1 MRYSDLIQFDPIE
14 SIVQLRNADEQDEA
28 RRLVSSYVISD
39 EMAERL
45 NELVFPQLQFHNPA
59 DNKGLFIVGNYG
71 TGKSHLLSVISAI
84 AEHGDLTDLL
94 RNKSVATQASAMIAG
109 QFKVLRI
116 EIGATEMSLR
126 EILIAEIEEYL
137 AEIGVDYTFPSAQ
150 EVTGYKSAF
159 EDMLGAFK
167 NVYPDQG
174 LLLVVDELLDY
185 LRTRRDQ
192 ALILDLSFLREIGEV
207 SRDLHFR
214 FIAGIQEMLFENPRF
229 AFVSDSI
236 RRVKDRFEQVLI
248 ARQDVKYV
256 VAERLLRKTAEQQA
270 KIREHLTPFT
280 HFYSNMNERL
290 DEFVRLFPV
299 HPDYIDM
306 FEQISAIEKREVLKT
321 LSLAMKRIL
330 EEDVPQDS
338 PGLIT
343 YDHYWRTLR
352 GNPSYRA
359 VPAIREVIECSQV
372 LENRIKQAFTRPT
385 YQGMAL
391 RIIDGLS
398 IHRLTTHDVYV
409 TVGATP
415 EELRDG
421 LCLFDPFVAELGGEP
436 SDDLL
441 SHVETVLREIMRTV
455 SGQFISFNFDNR
467 QYYLDLKK
475 TEDYDAIIDK
485 RTESLEDEVLNRSY
499 FDALRRV
506 MEFSDQTAFTG
517 YRIWQHEL
525 EWQERRASRVG
536 YLFFGSPNER
546 STAVPQRD
554 FYLYFLQPYDPPRLN
569 KNEKNPDE
577 VFFRLAKPDGVFH
590 KTLEQYAAS
599 LDLASRA
606 SGPAKS
612 AYEGRSNIALRNLV
626 KWLQEHLPTAYE
638 VTYGGQ
644 KKTLIEWVKGR
655 VGVASGT
662 RANVRDIVNAVGSSC
677 LASHFQ
683 NEAPQYPTFSV
694 LVTNANRGQVAQG
707 ALRWINKP
715 TTSQQAVAVLDA
727 LELLDGDRLVTHQSR
742 YAQAVLAQLK
752 KKGHGQVLNRSEL
765 IKDDNTIEYYE
776 PNTFRLEP
784 EWLVVVLAALIH
796 AGEMTLAIPGKKF
809 DANNL
814 DALAATPVAELIGFK
829 HIEAPKEWNLPAMRT
844 LFELLGQKPG
854 QVQLVTQGSVNDKEE
869 AFQGLK
875 TAVSTIVQ
883 QIVLTQQQLQ
893 NGLLF
898 WGRSLL
904 SEQEQQ
910 HYLQALATL
919 KTFVES
925 LQAYSSPARFKNFK
939 YSADEVRDQIPNMA
953 ALLNLN
959 ELQNLLAELT
969 PLSNYLAQAEIVMPE
984 GHSWLAQA
992 QQAKGGLFGR
1002 LSDAQQWI
1010 KPALRQSSRQ
1020 TMQALKQAYINT
1032 TMQLHTRARL
1042 GANDDRHK
1050 AALLQD
1056 PRLIL
1061 LRRLATIDLMPAAQ
1075 LSDYQNRLAGLMS
1088 CFALTEADLQKA
1100 PICPHCQF
1108 RPNNPQEHQ
1117 TDVGNMLI
1125 ALDSELDRMVAEWT
1139 QTLLDN
1145 LEDPTT
1151 QAAIDLLKAK
1161 ERQQIEALLADRALP
1176 EVVDDNLLHALRE
1189 VLSGL
1194 TKVVMKLADLQIAL
1208 QRGGM
1213 PATPSELHKR
1223 FEEYT
1228 DSLMPNL
1235 GQDKVRIVLE

>member
-1 MRYSDLIQFDPIE
+1 MMGE
-14 SIVQLRNADEQDEA
+14 
-28 RRLVSSYVISD
+28 
-39 EMAERL
+39 
-45 NELVFPQLQFHNPA
+45 
-59 DNKGLFIVGNYG
+59 
-71 TGKSHLLSVISAI
+71 
-84 AEHGDLTDLL
+84 
-94 RNKSVATQASAMIAG
+94 
-109 QFKVLRI
+109 FKK
-116 EIGATEMSLR
+116 T
-126 EILIAEIEEYL
+126 
-137 AEIGVDYTFPSAQ
+137 
-150 EVTGYKSAF
+150 
-159 EDMLGAFK
+159 
-167 NVYPDQG
+167 YPEQG
-174 LLLVVDELLDY
+174 LLIVVDELLDY

-270 KIREHLTPFT
+270 KIREHLSPFT
-280 HFYSNMNERL
+280 RFYGNMNERL

-321 LSLAMKRIL
+321 LSLAMKRIVDD
-330 EEDVPQDS
+330 DVPQDS

-343 YDHYWRTLR
+343 YDQYWRTLR

-372 LENRIKQAFTRPT
+372 LENRIKQAFTRPA

-398 IHRLTTHDVYV
+398 IHRLTTHDVYA

-455 SGQFISFNFDNR
+455 SGQFISFNSDNR

-525 EWQERRASRVG
+525 EWQERRASRLG

-554 FYLYFLQPYDPPRLN
+554 FYLYFIQPYDFPHF
-569 KNEKNPDE
+569 KDEKNPDE
-577 VFFRLAKPDGVFH
+577 VFFRLAKPDGDFH
-590 KTLEQYAAS
+590 KTLEQYAAA

-606 SGPAKS
+606 SGPAKA
-612 AYEGRSNIALRNLV
+612 AYEGRANTALRNLV
-626 KWLQEHLPTAYE
+626 KWLQEHLPTAYD

-655 VGVASGT
+655 VGVASGS

-677 LASHFQ
+677 LAAHFQ

-694 LVTNANRGQVAQG
+694 LVTSANRGQVAQG
-707 ALRWINKP
+707 ALRWINKSN
-715 TTSQQAVAVLDA
+715 TSQQAVAVLDA

-742 YAQAVLAQLK
+742 YAQAVLTQLK

-765 IKDDNTIEYYE
+765 IKDENTIEYYE
-776 PNTFRLEP
+776 PDTFRLEP
-784 EWLVVVLAALIH
+784 EWLVVVLSALVH

-809 DANNL
+809 DANSL
-814 DALAATPVAELIGFK
+814 DALAATPVAELVEFK
-829 HIEAPKEWNLPAMRT
+829 HIEAPKEWNLPALRT
-844 LFELLGQKPG
+844 LFELLGQTPG
-854 QVQLVTQGSVNDKEE
+854 QVQLVTQGAEKDKDE
-869 AFQGLK
+869 AFQGLQ
-875 TAVSTIVQ
+875 TAVSDTVK
-883 QIVLTQQQLQ
+883 QIVLMQQQLQ

-904 SEQEQQ
+904 SEPEQQ
-910 HYLQALATL
+910 QYLQALGTL
-919 KTFVES
+919 KTFLES
-925 LQAYSSPARFKNFK
+925 LQAYSSAGRFKNFK
-939 YSADEVRDQIPNMA
+939 YSADEVRDQQPHMD
-953 ALLNLN
+953 ALLQLN

-984 GHSWLAQA
+984 GHPWLAQA
-992 QQAKGGLFGR
+992 KQLKGDLFAR
-1002 LSDAQQWI
+1002 LSDAQQWT

-1032 TMQLHTRARL
+1032 SMQLHTRARL

-1056 PRLIL
+1056 GRLIL
-1061 LRRLATIDLMPAAQ
+1061 LRRLATIELMPAAQ

-1088 CFALTEADLQKA
+1088 CFALTETDLQKA

-1108 RPNNPQEHQ
+1108 RPNNPQEPQ
-1117 TDVGNMLI
+1117 TDVGNMLV

-1161 ERQQIEALLADRALP
+1161 DRQQIETLLADRTLP
-1176 EVVDDNLLHALRE
+1176 EVVDNNLLHALRE

-1194 TKVVMKLADLQIAL
+1194 IKVVMKLADLQVAL
-1208 QRGGM
+1208 QTGGM

-1228 DSLMPNL
+1228 DSLMPNQ

>member
-1 MRYSDLIQFDPIE
+1 MRYSDLIQFEPIE
-14 SIVQLRNADEQDEA
+14 TIVQLRDADKQDEA
-28 RRLVSSYVISD
+28 QRLVSSYVISD

-45 NELVFPQLQFHNPA
+45 NDLVFPQLQFHDPA
-59 DNKGLFIVGNYG
+59 DNKGLFVVGNYG

-84 AEHGDLTDLL
+84 AEYGELADKL
-94 RNKSVATQASAMIAG
+94 RNESVAAKASATIAG

-116 EIGATEMSLR
+116 EIGTTEMSLR
-126 EILIAEIEEYL
+126 EIIATELEEYL
-137 AEIGVDYTFPSAQ
+137 TQIGVVYSFPSAQ
-150 EVTGYKSAF
+150 KVTGFKTAF
-159 EDMLGAFK
+159 EDMMNEFK
-167 NVYPDQG
+167 KIYPDYG

-248 ARQDVKYV
+248 VRRDVKFV
-256 VAERLLRKTAEQQA
+256 VAERLLHKTAEQQA
-270 KIREHLTPFT
+270 KIREHLIPFT
-280 HFYSNMNERL
+280 RFYGNMNERL

-330 EEDVPQDS
+330 NEELPQKN

-343 YDHYWRTLR
+343 YDQYWRTLR

-359 VPAIREVIECSQV
+359 IPEIREVIECSQV
-372 LENRIKQAFTRPT
+372 LENRIKHAFTRPA
-385 YQGMAL
+385 YQNMAL

-398 IHRLTTHDVYV
+398 IHRLTTHDVYAP
-409 TVGATP
+409 VGATP

-421 LCLFDPFVAELGGEP
+421 LCLYDPFVAELGGEP
-436 SDDLL
+436 AADLL
-441 SHVETVLREIMRTV
+441 SHVETVLREITRTV
-455 SGQFISFNFDNR
+455 TWQFISFNEDNR

-475 TEDYDAIIDK
+475 TEDYDGYIEK
-485 RTESLEDEVLNRSY
+485 RAESLEDEVLNRSY

-506 MEFSDQTAFTG
+506 MEFPEQTAFTG

-525 EWQERRASRVG
+525 EWQERRASRLG

-554 FYLYFLQPYDPPRLN
+554 FYLYFLQPYDPPQF
-569 KNEKNPDE
+569 KDEKNPDE
-577 VFFRLAKPDGVFH
+577 VFFRLAKPDDTFH
-590 KTLEQYAAS
+590 KVLKQYAAA

-606 SGPAKS
+606 SGPAKT
-612 AYEGRSNIALRNLV
+612 AYEGRANSALRNLV
-626 KWLQEHLPTAYE
+626 KWLQEHLPTAYK

-644 KKTLIEWVKGR
+644 NKTLIEWVKGR
-655 VGVASGT
+655 IATISGA
-662 RANVRDIVNAVGSSC
+662 RANVRDIVNVVGSAC
-677 LASHFQ
+677 LAAHFQ
-683 NEAPQYPTFSV
+683 NKAPQYPTFSV
-694 LVTNANRGQVAQG
+694 LVTGDNREQVAQG

-727 LELLDGDRLVTHQSR
+727 LELLDGDRLVVQQSR
-742 YAQAVLAQLK
+742 YAQAVLSRLK
-752 KKGHGQVLNRSEL
+752 KKGRGQVLNRSEL
-765 IKDDNTIEYYE
+765 IKEDNTIEYFE
-776 PNTFRLEP
+776 PDTFRLEP
-784 EWLVVVLAALIH
+784 EWLIVALAVLVY

-814 DALAATPVAELIGFK
+814 DALAATPVAQLVEFK
-829 HIEAPKEWNLPAMRT
+829 HIEAPKEWNLPALRA
-844 LFELLGQKPG
+844 LFELLALKPG
-854 QVQLVTQGSVNDKEE
+854 QAQSLTQGKGKDVQASL
-869 AFQGLK
+869 QTMH
-875 TAVSTIVQ
+875 TAVDSTIQ
-883 QIVLTQQQLQ
+883 QIVMTQQQLQ

-910 HYLQALATL
+910 HYQQELGTL
-919 KTFVES
+919 KTFLES
-925 LQAYSSPARFKNFK
+925 LQAYSSPGRLKNFK
-939 YSADEVRDQIPNMA
+939 YSADEVRTQQSSME
-953 ALLNLN
+953 ALHSVTG
-959 ELQNLLAELT
+959 LQNLLIELG
-969 PLSNYLAQAEIVMPE
+969 PLSTYLAQAEIVMPE
-984 GHSWLAQA
+984 GHPWLGQA
-992 QQAKGGLFGR
+992 QQIKVDLLGR
-1002 LSDAQQWI
+1002 LSDAQQWTT
-1010 KPALRQSSRQ
+1010 PALRQSVR
-1020 TMQALKQAYINT
+1020 QALQTLKQEYINI
-1032 TMQLHTRARL
+1032 TMQLHTRSRL
-1042 GANDDRHK
+1042 GANDDRQK

-1056 PRLIL
+1056 SRLVL
-1061 LRRLATIDLMPAAQ
+1061 LRRLATIELMPAAQ

-1088 CFALTEADLQKA
+1088 CFALTEADLQKV

-1108 RPNNPQEHQ
+1108 KPNNPQEPQ
-1117 TDVGNMLI
+1117 TNVSNLLI
-1125 ALDSELDRMVAEWT
+1125 AMDSEMDRMVAEWT

-1151 QAAIDLLKAK
+1151 QAAIDLLKSND
-1161 ERQQIEALLADRALP
+1161 QQRIQAVLSTRALP
-1176 EVVDDNLLHALRE
+1176 EVVDDDLLHALRE

-1194 TKVVMKLADLQIAL
+1194 TKVVMKLEDLRAAL
-1208 QRGGM
+1208 QAGGM
-1213 PATPSELHKR
+1213 PATSTELRKR
-1223 FEEYT
+1223 FEEYI
-1228 DSLMPNL
+1228 DSLMPGQ

>member
-1 MRYSDLIQFDPIE
+1 MRYSDLIQFEPIE
-14 SIVQLRNADEQDEA
+14 SIVQLRDADEQDEA
-28 RRLVSSYVISD
+28 QRLVSSYVISD

-45 NELVFPQLQFHNPA
+45 NDLVFPQLQFHNPA
-59 DNKGLFIVGNYG
+59 DNKGLFVVGNYG

-84 AEHGDLTDLL
+84 AEYGELTDLL
-94 RNKSVATQASAMIAG
+94 RNKSVAAQASATIAG

-116 EIGATEMSLR
+116 EIGTTEMSLR
-126 EILIAEIEEYL
+126 EILTAEIEEYL
-137 AEIGVDYTFPSAQ
+137 AEIGVEYTFPSAQ
-150 EVTGYKSAF
+150 EVTGYKVAF
-159 EDMLGAFK
+159 ENMLGEFK
-167 NVYPDQG
+167 KTYPEQG
-174 LLLVVDELLDY
+174 LLIVVDELLDY

-270 KIREHLTPFT
+270 KIREHLSPFT
-280 HFYSNMNERL
+280 RFYGNMNERL

-321 LSLAMKRIL
+321 LSLAMKRIVDD
-330 EEDVPQDS
+330 DVPQDS

-343 YDHYWRTLR
+343 YDQYWRTLR

-372 LENRIKQAFTRPT
+372 LENRIKQAFTRPA

-455 SGQFISFNFDNR
+455 SGQFISFNSDNR

-525 EWQERRASRVG
+525 EWQERRASRLG

-554 FYLYFLQPYDPPRLN
+554 FYLYFIQPYDSPHF
-569 KNEKNPDE
+569 KDEKNPDE
-577 VFFRLAKPDGVFH
+577 VFFRLAKPDGDFH
-590 KTLEQYAAS
+590 KTLEQYAAA

-606 SGPAKS
+606 SGPAKA
-612 AYEGRSNIALRNLV
+612 AYEGRANIALRNLV
-626 KWLQEHLPTAYE
+626 KWLQEHLPTAYD

-655 VGVASGT
+655 VGVASGS

-677 LASHFQ
+677 LATHFQ

-694 LVTNANRGQVAQG
+694 LVTKTNRGQAAQG
-707 ALRWINKP
+707 SLRWINKP
-715 TTSQQAVAVLDA
+715 DKSQQAVAVLDA

-742 YAQAVLAQLK
+742 YAQAVLTQLK

-776 PNTFRLEP
+776 PDTFRLEP
-784 EWLVVVLAALIH
+784 EWLVVVLAALVH

-809 DANNL
+809 DANSL
-814 DALAATPVAELIGFK
+814 DALAATPVAELVEFK
-829 HIEAPKEWNLPAMRT
+829 HIEAPKEWNLPALRM
-844 LFELLGQKPG
+844 LFELLGQTPG
-854 QVQLVTQGSVNDKEE
+854 QVQLVTQGAEKDKDE
-869 AFQGLK
+869 AFQGLQ
-875 TAVSTIVQ
+875 TAVSTTVQ
-883 QIVLTQQQLQ
+883 KIVLMQQQLQ

-910 HYLQALATL
+910 HYLQALKTL
-919 KTFVES
+919 KTFLES
-925 LQAYSSPARFKNFK
+925 LQAYSSAGRYKNFK
-939 YSADEVRDQIPNMA
+939 YSADEVRDQQPHKDM
-953 ALLNLN
+953 LLQLN

-969 PLSNYLAQAEIVMPE
+969 PLSNYLAQAEIMMPE
-984 GHSWLAQA
+984 GHPWLAQA
-992 QQAKGGLFGR
+992 QQLKGDLFAR
-1002 LSDAQQWI
+1002 LSDAQQWT

-1032 TMQLHTRARL
+1032 SMQLHTRARL

-1056 PRLIL
+1056 SRLIL
-1061 LRRLATIDLMPAAQ
+1061 LRRLATIDLMPEAQ
-1075 LSDYQNRLAGLMS
+1075 LRDYQNRLAGLMS

-1100 PICPHCQF
+1100 PICPHCHF

-1151 QAAIDLLKAK
+1151 QAAIDLLKTK
-1161 ERQQIEALLADRALP
+1161 DRQQIEALLADRTLP

-1194 TKVVMKLADLQIAL
+1194 TKVVMKLADLQTAL
-1208 QRGGM
+1208 QAGGM
-1213 PATPSELHKR
+1213 PATPSELRKR

-1228 DSLMPNL
+1228 DSLMPNQ